1 MARLT
6 LARIVRVVAEEFGET
21 SDRLTGPSRAIH
33 LATPRHVVWGIA
45 STTGRFTTGQLA
57 AAFDRDISTIAVG
70 IGRLPRKFDAPG
82 IAAKAVRVCERL
94 GLDPRLLGLEPS
106 TPVVARLVPS
116 ISVAASFAREVS
128 A

>member
-21 SDRLTGPSRAIH
+21 PDRITGPSRAIH

-45 STTGRFTTGQLA
+45 GKTGRFTGGQLA
-57 AAFDRDISTIAVG
+57 AAFDRDMSTVKVG
-70 IGRLPRKFDAPG
+70 VARLPRKLATPA
-82 IAAKAVRVCERL
+82 IAAKVVRVCERL
-94 GLDPRLLGLEPS
+94 AVDPRLLGLEP
-106 TPVVARLVPS
+106 TVPVIARLVPS